1 MTARFDLIGLVV
13 ADMAR
18 SMAFYR
24 RLGFD
29 LPASADGEPHVE
41 VTLPGGLRI
50 VWDTTETI
58 RSFDPG
64 WKPPTGGHRMNLAFA
79 CDDPADVDS
88 IYADLVGAGYRGHLE
103 PFDAF
108 WGSATRRSSTRMTTA
123 WICSQPGE
131 RLCGSRPVLGH
142 QPFDIRPPAY
152 DSSSFG
158 EATAAC
164 AA

>member
-50 VWDTTETI
+50 AWDTTETI

-64 WKPPTGGHRMNLAFA
+64 WMAPSGGHRINLAFA
-79 CDDPADVDS
+79 CDNPADVDS
-88 IYADLVGAGYRGHLE
+88 IYSDLVGAGYRGHLE

-108 WGSATRRSSTRMTTA
+108 WGMRYATVLDPDDNGVDLFATLTGSPSAA
-123 WICSQPGE
+123 
-131 RLCGSRPVLGH
+131 
-142 QPFDIRPPAY
+142 
-152 DSSSFG
+152 DSS
-158 EATAAC
+158 
-164 AA
+164 